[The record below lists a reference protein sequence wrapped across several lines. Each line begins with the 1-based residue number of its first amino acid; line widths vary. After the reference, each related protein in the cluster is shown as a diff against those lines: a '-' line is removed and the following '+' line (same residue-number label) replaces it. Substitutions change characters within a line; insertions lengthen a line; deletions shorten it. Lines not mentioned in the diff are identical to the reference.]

1 MSSIDFWYTN
11 IVPNTFIR
19 ESIEKID
26 PTNLFKNIDTDSIDQ
41 TKLNFLVF
49 QLETEW
55 TNSERVVLTHSNEF
69 IGLLIKLQTNNFYFI
84 ADNTGCADHW
94 VDKLSLNFHSL
105 LHKNMI
111 NFNRLIIANN
121 DSSIVGINKVKYGS
135 HIMNTCFFP
144 NFFLS
149 TYNNLKSYVTDLNP
163 NTVPDKKF
171 LCLNRRMVN
180 EKYKI
185 IDGLYNMGLLNDT
198 RFTWVA
204 NYTNKDILNKDLLNE
219 IKIDVDN
226 FKPIQ
231 LEDDVMYG
239 GDLIMEEYLYTINP
253 KWYYKS
259 KVNIIA
265 ETMLYPNLI
274 HMTEKTW
281 KAIYLGV
288 PFVIYSPSKHYL
300 KTLRDMGFKTFDS
313 VINEDYDE
321 MDGDHKIKHIID
333 SAVDLSNVYNSKEVL
348 DICKFNQD
356 LYFNKEYRKDILNK
370 TFLNYL
376 CNIESQLQPT
386 NLI

>member
-1 MSSIDFWYTN
+1 MRIDFWYTD
-11 IVPNTFIR
+11 IIPNTFIR
-19 ESIEKID
+19 DSIEKID
-26 PTNLFKNIDTDSIDQ
+26 KTILFKNADTDAIDQ

-55 TNSERVVLTHSNEF
+55 TNSKRAALTHSNAFME
-69 IGLLIKLQTNNFYFI
+69 LLIKLQSYNFYFI
-84 ADNTGCADHW
+84 ADNTGCGDHW
-94 VDKLSLNFHSL
+94 VDKLSLNFHSF
-105 LHKNMI
+105 LHKSMI

-121 DSSIVGINKVKYGS
+121 DSSRVGINKIKYGS

-149 TYNNLKSYVTDLNP
+149 TYNHLKSYVTELNP
-163 NTVPDKKF
+163 NITPDKKF

-185 IDGLYNMGLLNDT
+185 IDGLYDMGLLNDT

-204 NYTNKDILNKDLLNE
+204 NYTNKDILNKELLNE
-219 IKIDVDN
+219 LKIDVDN

-239 GDLIMEEYLYTINP
+239 GDLIMEEYLFTINP

-300 KTLRDMGFKTFDS
+300 KTLRDMGFKTFNS
-313 VINEDYDE
+313 VINEDYDD
-321 MDGDHKIKHIID
+321 MDGDHKIKHIIN
-333 SAVDLSNVYNSKEVL
+333 SAVELSNVHNTQEVL

-356 LYFNKEYRKDILNK
+356 LYFDKNHRRKIFNDY
-370 TFLNYL
+370 FLNYL
-376 CNIESQLQPT
+376 YDIEKHTKLKT
-386 NLI
+386 LI

>member
-1 MSSIDFWYTN
+1 MGIDFWYSN
-11 IVPNTFIR
+11 IIPNTFIR
-19 ESIEKID
+19 DSIEKID
-26 PTNLFKNIDTDSIDQ
+26 QTILFKNVDTDAIDQ

-55 TNSERVVLTHSNEF
+55 TNSERAALTHSNEF
-69 IGLLIKLQTNNFYFI
+69 MELLIKLQSYNFYFI
-84 ADNTGCADHW
+84 ADNTGCGDHW

-105 LHKNMI
+105 LHKSMI

-121 DSSIVGINKVKYGS
+121 DSSRVGINKIKYGS
-135 HIMNTCFFP
+135 HIMNACFFP

-149 TYNNLKSYVTDLNP
+149 TYNHLKSYVTELNP
-163 NTVPDKKF
+163 NTTPDKKF

-185 IDGLYNMGLLNDT
+185 IDGLYDMGLLNDT

-204 NYTNKDILNKDLLNE
+204 NYTNKDLLNKELLNE
-219 IKIDVDN
+219 LKIDVDN

-239 GDLIMEEYLYTINP
+239 GDLIMEEYLFTINP

-300 KTLRDMGFKTFDS
+300 KTLRDMGFKTFNS
-313 VINEDYDE
+313 VINEDYDD
-321 MDGDHKIKHIID
+321 MDGDHKIKHIIN
-333 SAVDLSNVYNSKEVL
+333 SAVELSNVYNTQEVL

-356 LYFNKEYRKDILNK
+356 LYFNDEYRKDILNN

-376 CNIESQLQPT
+376 YNIESKLQPT
-386 NLI
+386 SLI

>member
-1 MSSIDFWYTN
+1 MGIDFWYSN
-11 IVPNTFIR
+11 IIPNTFIR
-19 ESIEKID
+19 DSIEKID
-26 PTNLFKNIDTDSIDQ
+26 QTILFKNVDTDAIDQ

-55 TNSERVVLTHSNEF
+55 TNSERAALTHSNEF
-69 IGLLIKLQTNNFYFI
+69 MELLIKLQSYDFYFI
-84 ADNTGCADHW
+84 ADNTGCGDHW

-105 LHKNMI
+105 LHKSMI

-121 DSSIVGINKVKYGS
+121 DSSRVGLNKIKYGS
-135 HIMNTCFFP
+135 YIMSTCFFP

-149 TYNNLKSYVTDLNP
+149 TYNHLKSYVTELNP
-163 NTVPDKKF
+163 NTTPDKKF

-185 IDGLYNMGLLNDT
+185 IEGLYDMGLLNDT

-204 NYTNKDILNKDLLNE
+204 NYTNKDLLNKELLNE
-219 IKIDVDN
+219 LKIDVDN

-239 GDLIMEEYLYTINP
+239 GDLIMEEYLFTINP

-300 KTLRDMGFKTFDS
+300 KTLRDMGFKTFNS
-313 VINEDYDE
+313 VINEDYDD
-321 MDGDHKIKHIID
+321 MDGDHKIKHIIN
-333 SAVDLSNVYNSKEVL
+333 SAVELSNVYNTQEVL

-356 LYFNKEYRKDILNK
+356 LYFNDEYRKDILNN

-376 CNIESQLQPT
+376 YNIESKLKPT
-386 NLI
+386 SLI

>member
-1 MSSIDFWYTN
+1 MRIDFWYTD
-11 IVPNTFIR
+11 IIPNTFIR
-19 ESIEKID
+19 DSIEKID
-26 PTNLFKNIDTDSIDQ
+26 KTILFKNADTDAIDQ

-55 TNSERVVLTHSNEF
+55 TNSKRAALTHSNAFME
-69 IGLLIKLQTNNFYFI
+69 LLIKLQSYNFYFI
-84 ADNTGCADHW
+84 ADNTGCGDHW
-94 VDKLSLNFHSL
+94 VDKLSLNFHSF
-105 LHKNMI
+105 LHKSMI

-121 DSSIVGINKVKYGS
+121 DSSRVGINKIKYGS

-149 TYNNLKSYVTDLNP
+149 TYNHLKSYVTELNP
-163 NTVPDKKF
+163 NITPDKKF

-185 IDGLYNMGLLNDT
+185 IDGLYDMGLLNDT

-204 NYTNKDILNKDLLNE
+204 NYTNKDILNKELLNE
-219 IKIDVDN
+219 LKIDVDN

-239 GDLIMEEYLYTINP
+239 GDLIMEEYLFTINP

-300 KTLRDMGFKTFDS
+300 KTLRDMGFKSFNS
-313 VINEDYDE
+313 VINEDYDD
-321 MDGDHKIKHIID
+321 MDGDHKIKHIIN
-333 SAVDLSNVYNSKEVL
+333 SAVELSNVHNTQEVL

-356 LYFNKEYRKDILNK
+356 LYFDKNHRRKIFNDY
-370 TFLNYL
+370 FLNYL
-376 CNIESQLQPT
+376 YDIEKHTKLKT
-386 NLI
+386 LI

>member
-1 MSSIDFWYTN
+1 MGIDFWYSN
-11 IVPNTFIR
+11 IIPNTFIR
-19 ESIEKID
+19 DSIEKID
-26 PTNLFKNIDTDSIDQ
+26 QTILFKNVDTDAIDQ

-55 TNSERVVLTHSNEF
+55 TNSERAALTHSNEF
-69 IGLLIKLQTNNFYFI
+69 MELLIKLQSYDFYFI
-84 ADNTGCADHW
+84 ADNTGCGDHW

-105 LHKNMI
+105 LHKSMI

-121 DSSIVGINKVKYGS
+121 DSSRVGLNKIKYGS
-135 HIMNTCFFP
+135 YIMSTCFFP

-149 TYNNLKSYVTDLNP
+149 TYNHLKSYVTELNP

-185 IDGLYNMGLLNDT
+185 IEGLYDMGLLNDT

-204 NYTNKDILNKDLLNE
+204 NYTNKDLLNKELLNE
-219 IKIDVDN
+219 LKIDVDN

-239 GDLIMEEYLYTINP
+239 GDLIMEEYLFTINP

-300 KTLRDMGFKTFDS
+300 KTLRDMGFKTFNS

-321 MDGDHKIKHIID
+321 MDGDHKIKHIIN
-333 SAVDLSNVYNSKEVL
+333 SAVELSNVYNTQEVL

-356 LYFNKEYRKDILNK
+356 LYFNDEYRKDILNN

-376 CNIESQLQPT
+376 YNIESKLKPT
-386 NLI
+386 SLI